1 MRQRQTHTKL
11 IITQIQD
18 ARNVWFY
25 RRKMPKQDR
34 YTRSDVIEM
43 ADLRSWLPSDR
54 SEWPQKIK
62 YISDSILK
70 ERAYLVEPRARG
82 GKTCHADSG

>member
-25 RRKMPKQDR
+25 RRKMPKQAR
-34 YTRSDVIEM
+34 WTPSDIIEM
-43 ADLRSWLPSDR
+43 VDLRSWLPGDR
-54 SEWPQKIK
+54 SEWPQKFK

-70 ERAYLVEPRARG
+70 ERVYSVEPRARG
-82 GKTCHADSG
+82 GKTSHADSS